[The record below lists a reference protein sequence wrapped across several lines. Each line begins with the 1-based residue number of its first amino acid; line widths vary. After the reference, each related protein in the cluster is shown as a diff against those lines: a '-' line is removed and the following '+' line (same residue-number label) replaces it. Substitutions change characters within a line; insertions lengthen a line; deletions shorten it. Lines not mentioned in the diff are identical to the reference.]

1 MISNMYITV
10 LYRNIDQITW
20 TVELINR
27 WIKLSWYYNV
37 VFI

>member
-27 WIKLSWYYNV
+27 WIKLSWYYNGV
-37 VFI
+37 CI